1 MMTVQEVT
9 LRAHAAEEAVRETS
23 TAGRIA
29 WLNSAADALADNVD
43 LLVEIAGYETH
54 LDEPRLRAEMVRTTA
69 QLRFFG
75 DVIADGHYLEVI
87 IDHADAAATPPR
99 PDLRRMLRPIGPVAV
114 FAASNFPFAFSVAGG
129 DTASALAAGCPVVV
143 KAHPG
148 HPETSRETARIL
160 FESLDDAGAP
170 EGAFDIVEGLQE
182 GVDLAGDQAIKAVA
196 FTGSLRGGK
205 VIQEVCSGR
214 PDPVPFYGELGSL
227 NPVVVTVR
235 ADLERG
241 ANLVAGLV
249 ASFTLGVGQFCTKPG
264 LVILPT
270 DSTIE
275 AALPS
280 NLPRDARPMLH
291 PGIAEAY
298 HAGMRR
304 AVEAGGVEVVSGSWD
319 QDDHVASPV
328 VLATDIEN
336 LMLQRDV
343 LLDEVFGPTT
353 LLVRYRD
360 IDQVGALLGKLT
372 GSLTATIHA
381 GQDEDI
387 DDLVEGA
394 SRIAGRVLFDGW
406 PTGVAVAWAQHHGGP
421 WPATT
426 STHTSVGAT
435 AIRRFIRPIVFQDAP
450 PRVLPPELLEDNP
463 LGIPRRVNG
472 NLEPEPIKAGARIGR
487 GNHR

>member
-1 MMTVQEVT
+1 MTVREVT
-9 LRAHAAEEAVRETS
+9 MRAHAAEAAVRVTP
-23 TAGRIA
+23 TAERIA
-29 WLNSAADALADNVD
+29 WLNGAADALADNAD
-43 LLVEIAGYETH
+43 LLVEIAGDETH
-54 LDEPRLRAEMVRTTA
+54 LDKPRLRGEMARTTA

-87 IDHADAAATPPR
+87 IDHADAAAAPPR

-148 HPETSRETARIL
+148 HPNTSRETARL
-160 FESLDDAGAP
+160 VRASLEDAGAP

-182 GVDLAGDQAIKAVA
+182 GIDLAGDRAIKAVA
-196 FTGSLRGGK
+196 FTGSLRGGR
-205 VIQEVCSGR
+205 VIHEVCSGR
-214 PDPVPFYGELGSL
+214 DDPIPFYGELGSL
-227 NPVVVTVR
+227 NPVVVTPR

-241 ANLVAGLV
+241 ASLAAGLV

-264 LVILPT
+264 VIIVPT
-270 DSTIE
+270 HSTIE
-275 AALPS
+275 GTLPS
-280 NLPRDARPMLH
+280 LLPHDARPMLH
-291 PGIAEAY
+291 PGIAESY
-298 HAGMRR
+298 HAGTRR
-304 AVEAGGVEVVSGSWD
+304 AVGAGGVEVISGLLD
-319 QDDHVASPV
+319 HDDHVASPV

-336 LMLQRDV
+336 LTLHRDV

-353 LLVRYRD
+353 LLVRYKD
-360 IDQVGALLGKLT
+360 IDQVGALFGELP

-387 DDLVEGA
+387 DDLVESAG
-394 SRIAGRVLFDGW
+394 RIAGRVLFDGW
-406 PTGVAVAWAQHHGGP
+406 PTGVAVTWAQHHGGP

-435 AIRRFIRPIVFQDAP
+435 AIRRFLRPIVFQDAP
-450 PRVLPPELLEDNP
+450 PRILPPELLEDNP
-463 LGIPRRVNG
+463 LGVPRRVNG
-472 NLEPEPIKAGARIGR
+472 NMEAGPIRAGARTGR
-487 GNHR
+487 GIHR